1 MNLNFKHLALLILKT
16 ASVTTWITQAGCGPS
31 KPKVIAT
38 PAAIEETKANPQ
50 EAAAARKIQ
59 KRYRKHRQYQSW
71 LINDNLQKVST
82 IFHRAFESER
92 AKRAAGKRFDL
103 EVAVQTYIVLELK
116 RENWITDVSDLNV
129 ALATINRRWLD
140 PRQATSHS
148 KELEDLHRLT
158 QGKLNP
164 INRSIICLDTIC
176 GLCALNRLTG
186 QLGQNN
192 SEYILSELYRRGLPR
207 PKPTQI
213 DHPQELK

>member
-1 MNLNFKHLALLILKT
+1 MKFKNYTQILTISISLITNHL
-16 ASVTTWITQAGCGPS
+16 TQAGCGPS
-31 KPKVIAT
+31 KPKVIPT
-38 PAAIEETKANPQ
+38 PAAIEETKADPQ
-50 EAAAARKIQ
+50 EAAAASKIQ

-71 LINDNLQKVST
+71 LINDNLQRVST

-116 RENWITDVSDLNV
+116 KENWISNVSDLNV

-140 PRQATSHS
+140 PRQAIFHS

-158 QGKLNP
+158 QGKLNL

-192 SEYILSELYRRGLPR
+192 SEYILSELYRRGLPK
-207 PKPTQI
+207 PKQTQI
-213 DHPQELK
+213 DSLQELK